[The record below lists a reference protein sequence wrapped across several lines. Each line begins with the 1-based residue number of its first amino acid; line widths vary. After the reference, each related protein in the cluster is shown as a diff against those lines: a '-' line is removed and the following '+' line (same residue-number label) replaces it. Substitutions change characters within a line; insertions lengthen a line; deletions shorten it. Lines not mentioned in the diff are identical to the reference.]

1 MQPNP
6 DPKPG
11 RWLLPVVILAMM
23 GGAWLFL
30 SAAEDPTPSPTTTT
44 LDAGST
50 DTTAPASATTTT
62 TLPSVLAEY
71 NRQLG
76 FRVTE
81 ADELLAR
88 AQGINSD
95 FDNKATTGFQYSA
108 AVTAL
113 QTLADDVQT
122 FRNSIGFLEVPE
134 ADVPGIDPVHKE
146 MRAVAQEMV
155 DQANAMVAGLKS
167 PDTGEARKAALDAFE
182 TAVVDYRA
190 KVDELMAFEPA

>member
-1 MQPNP
+1 
-6 DPKPG
+6 
-11 RWLLPVVILAMM
+11 MM

-76 FRVTE
+76 FRVSR

-95 FDNKATTGFQYSA
+95 FDNTDTSGLKYSA

-113 QTLADDVQT
+113 QTLTDDAQK
-122 FRNSIGFLEVPE
+122 FRNSMGFLEVPE

-146 MRAVAQEMV
+146 MVAVAQEMV
-155 DQANAMVAGLKS
+155 DQADAMVAGLKS
-167 PDTGEARKAALDAFE
+167 PDTGEARKAALAAFE
-182 TAVVDYRA
+182 SAVADYKA
-190 KVDELMAFEPA
+190 KVDELIALEPT

>member
-1 MQPNP
+1 
-6 DPKPG
+6 
-11 RWLLPVVILAMM
+11 MM

-44 LDAGST
+44 LDAGSA
-50 DTTAPASATTTT
+50 DTTAPASATTTA

-122 FRNSIGFLEVPE
+122 FRNSMGFLEVPE
-134 ADVPGIDPVHKE
+134 ADVPGIDPVHDE
-146 MRAVAQEMV
+146 MVAIAQEMV
-155 DQANAMVAGLKS
+155 QQANAMVAGLKS
-167 PDTGEARKAALDAFE
+167 PDTGEARKAALAAFE
-182 TAVVDYRA
+182 TAVVDYKA
-190 KVDELMAFEPA
+190 KVDELIAFGQA

>member
-1 MQPNP
+1 
-6 DPKPG
+6 
-11 RWLLPVVILAMM
+11 MM

-62 TLPSVLAEY
+62 TLPSVVAEY

-76 FRVTE
+76 FRLIDV
-81 ADELLAR
+81 DKLLTR
-88 AQGINSD
+88 AQGINSV
-95 FDNKATTGFQYSA
+95 FDNTETTGFQYSA

-113 QTLADDVQT
+113 QTLADDTQV
-122 FRNSIGFLEVPE
+122 FRNTMGFLVVPE
-134 ADVPGIDPVHKE
+134 ADVPEITPVHRE
-146 MRAVAQEMV
+146 MVATAQEMV
-155 DQANAMVAGLKS
+155 VQAKAMVTGLKS

-182 TAVVDYRA
+182 TAVVDYKA